1 MPPLWTIPVV
11 WLLLVN
17 LIAFLA
23 IWRDKRRAEKGQW
36 RIRERT
42 LFTFGALGG
51 IWGMMFGMRQFRH
64 KTKKASFLFITG
76 LLFILNLGYY
86 FGTYKLWE
94 SLSTGS

>member
-1 MPPLWTIPVV
+1 MPPLWTFAVG
-11 WLLLVN
+11 WLVIIN
-17 LIAFLA
+17 FVAFVA

-64 KTKKASFLFITG
+64 KTKKLSFLLVTAV
-76 LLFILNLGYY
+76 LFVLNCGYY
-86 FGTYKLWE
+86 FATYKLWE
-94 SLSTGS
+94 NLSSGA